1 MIVSDNNSGV
11 HPKIMDK
18 LFQANTGH
26 VSSYGSDDFTAE
38 AIAKIQSLFTGE
50 PGVYFVL
57 NGTAANV
64 LGLSSA
70 LRPFEGCICSDRAH
84 INVDEC
90 GAFERFTGSKIIP
103 IAHYDGK
110 IRVKEVEACLHAIDN
125 EHESQPKVISISQP
139 TELGTAYSP
148 SEIKELSDLA
158 HAHDMYLHVDGSR
171 LSNAAVGTGKSF
183 KEMIKDTEVDI
194 LSFGGTK
201 NGMMYG
207 EAIVVFNKS
216 LDKSMKFIRKQGMHL
231 NSKLR
236 FVSAQFLAYLEN
248 DLWRDNATNANSL
261 AQLICRKVVEIPGLS
276 IAYEVQANMVFIR
289 MPELWAKKV
298 SDKYDVEVING
309 TDVRVVASFDSK
321 VSDIEEFISDFKALL
336 A

>member
-11 HPKIMDK
+11 HARIMEKIV
-18 LFQANTGH
+18 QANVGH
-26 VSSYGSDDFTAE
+26 VSSYGNDSLTAS
-38 AIAKIQSLFTGE
+38 AIAEIQKLFTGD

-70 LRPFEGCICSDRAH
+70 LHAYEGCICSSRAH

-103 IAHYDGK
+103 IAHCDGK
-110 IRVKEVEACLHAIDN
+110 ISVKDVSACLHAIDN

-148 SEIKELSDLA
+148 SEIKALADLA
-158 HAHDMYLHVDGSR
+158 HEHAMYLHVDGSR
-171 LSNAAVGTGKSF
+171 LSNAAVGTGKTF
-183 KEMIKDTEVDI
+183 KEMIADTGVDL

-207 EAIVVFNKS
+207 EAVVVLNKS
-216 LDKSMKFIRKQGMHL
+216 LDRSMKFIRKQGMHL

-236 FVSAQFLAYLEN
+236 FVSAQFLGYLEGE
-248 DLWRDNATNANSL
+248 LWHENAANANAM
-261 AQLICRKVVEIPGLS
+261 AQLMVKRIREIPGLS

-289 MPELWAKKV
+289 MPKSLAQEVEKK
-298 SDKYDVEVING
+298 YGFEVIDG
-309 TDVRVVASFDSK
+309 TDVRIVAAFDSK
-321 VSDIEEFISDFKALL
+321 MEDIEEFVADLKSMIA
-336 A
+336 

>member
-18 LFQANTGH
+18 IFQANVGH
-26 VSSYGSDDFTAE
+26 VSSYGNDPYTSE
-38 AIAKIQSLFTGE
+38 AIDKIQNLFGST

-70 LRPFEGCICSDRAH
+70 LRPYEGCICSSRAH

-90 GAFERFTGSKIIP
+90 GAFERFTGSKLIT
-103 IAHYDGK
+103 IANYDGK
-110 IRVKEVEACLHAIDN
+110 IIPGDVQTCLHAIDN

-148 SEIKELSDLA
+148 QEIKVLADLA
-158 HAHDMYLHVDGSR
+158 HANDMYLHVDGSR
-171 LSNAAVGTGKSF
+171 LSNAAVATGKSF
-183 KEMIKDTEVDI
+183 KEMIGDTGVDL

-207 EAIVVFNKS
+207 EAVVIFNKS
-216 LDKSMKFIRKQGMHL
+216 LDRSMKFIRKQGMHL

-236 FVSAQFLAYLEN
+236 FVSAQFLGYLEHE
-248 DLWRDNATNANSL
+248 LWHDNAANANAM
-261 AQLICRKVVEIPGLS
+261 AQLMVSKIKEIPGLS
-276 IAYEVQANMVFIR
+276 IAYEVQANMVFIK
-289 MPELWAKKV
+289 MPEALARKV
-298 SDKYDVEVING
+298 EEKYGFEVING
-309 TDVRVVASFDSK
+309 TDVRVVAAFDCK
-321 VSDIEEFISDFKALL
+321 KEEIEEFVADLKSLMV
-336 A
+336 

>member
-11 HPKIMDK
+11 HPKIMKK
-18 LFQANTGH
+18 LFEANVGH
-26 VSSYGSDDFTAE
+26 APSYGNDSYTHEAVAKVQALFGSD
-38 AIAKIQSLFTGE
+38 

-64 LGLSSA
+64 LGLSTA
-70 LRPFEGCICSDRAH
+70 LHAFEGCICSHRAH
-84 INVDEC
+84 VNVDEC
-90 GAFERFTGSKIIP
+90 GAFERFTGSKLLTVD
-103 IAHYDGK
+103 HNKGK
-110 IRVKEVEACLHAIDN
+110 ISPKDAEKYLYAVGN

-148 SEIKELSDLA
+148 FEIKALADFA
-158 HAHDMYLHVDGSR
+158 HANDMYLHVDGSR
-171 LSNAAVGTGKSF
+171 LSNASIGTGKTF
-183 KEMIKDTEVDI
+183 KEMIGDTGVDL

-207 EAIVVFNKS
+207 EAVIIFNKK

-236 FVSAQFLAYLEN
+236 FVSAQFLGYLEN
-248 DLWRDNATNANSL
+248 DLWRDNAQNANAMASL
-261 AQLICRKVVEIPGLS
+261 LRSKAEEIPGLS

-289 MPELWAKKV
+289 MPELWAQKV
-298 SDKYDVEVING
+298 VEKYDFEVIDG
-309 TDVRVVASFDSK
+309 TDVRVVASFDSIK
-321 VSDIEEFISDFKALL
+321 EDIEEFIADLKILIG
-336 A
+336 

>member
-18 LFQANTGH
+18 IFQANTGH
-26 VSSYGSDDFTAE
+26 VPSYGNDPYTAE
-38 AIAKIQSLFTGE
+38 AIDKIQTLFGSK

-70 LRPFEGCICSDRAH
+70 VRPFEGCICGVRAH

-90 GAFERFTGSKIIP
+90 GAFERFTGSKLIT
-103 IAHYDGK
+103 IAHHDGK
-110 IRVKEVEACLHAIDN
+110 IIPSDVQACLHVIDN

-148 SEIKELSDLA
+148 EEIKILADLA
-158 HAHDMYLHVDGSR
+158 HANNMYLHVDGSR
-171 LSNAAVGTGKSF
+171 LSNAAVATGRSF
-183 KEMIKDTEVDI
+183 KEMIGDTGVDL

-207 EAIVVFNKS
+207 EAVVIFNKS
-216 LDKSMKFIRKQGMHL
+216 LDPSMKFIRKQGMHL

-236 FVSAQFLAYLEN
+236 FVSAQFLGYLEN
-248 DLWRDNATNANSL
+248 DLWHDNAANANAM
-261 AQLICRKVVEIPGLS
+261 AQLMVSKIREITGLS

-289 MPELWAKKV
+289 MPEALARKAEE
-298 SDKYDVEVING
+298 KYGFEVING
-309 TDVRVVASFDSK
+309 ADVRVVAAFDCK
-321 VSDIEEFISDFKALL
+321 KEEIEEFVTDLKKLMV
-336 A
+336 